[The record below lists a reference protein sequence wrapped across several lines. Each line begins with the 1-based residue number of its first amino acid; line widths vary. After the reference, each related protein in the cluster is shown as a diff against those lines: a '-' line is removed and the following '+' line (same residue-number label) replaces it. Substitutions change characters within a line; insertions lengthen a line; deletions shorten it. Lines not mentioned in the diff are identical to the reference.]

1 MLTAG
6 QFVELFLAKHPRL
19 VQETVQQR
27 RLPVVNMRNYRN
39 ITNMV

>member
-6 QFVELFLAKHPRL
+6 QFVELFLPKHPGL

-27 RLPVVNMRNYRN
+27 RLPVVNMRNYRH